1 MSEPIPCK
9 DCRARLAVRLAIGR
23 LIDESSLACWA
34 SLRRL
39 SAQKNKGQVCVC
51 LQTRGSRRRRGR
63 SRTEC
68 GWWWKE
74 KKVSPPPPQQSHPS
88 PGPPP
93 IPGPWAL
100 NRFRFT
106 PVCRPTALVLVRT
119 GVLMRS
125 PILSN
130 VIPFRVRLDSTCV
143 TLFARCSPPLSVLDM
158 CCVGGEKAGQIRKC
172 PASTSRRRQP
182 LHLPRHL
189 SAHWPCFLLGAAFF
203 F

>member
-1 MSEPIPCK
+1 MS
-9 DCRARLAVRLAIGR
+9 
-23 LIDESSLACWA
+23 
-34 SLRRL
+34 RRL
-39 SAQKNKGQVCVC
+39 HVGLPFGACPRKKIKDRFVCAY
-51 LQTRGSRRRRGR
+51 RRGEADAGEGGVGR
-63 SRTEC
+63 NV
-68 GWWWKE
+68 GGGG
-74 KKVSPPPPQQSHPS
+74 KKRRFPLPPPNNRTPPQV
-88 PGPPP
+88 PPP